1 MLIYLGGDHQGF
13 DLKGKTK
20 TFLESLGYEVEDF
33 GPHNLNPGDDYP
45 DFVFPVAKAV
55 AENQDSVGIIF
66 GFSGQGEAMQANRLK
81 GVRASVYYGGSLEV
95 LKKTREDN
103 NSNILSLGV
112 GFLSDMEAFEA
123 IKIWLNTDF
132 SKEERHQRRINEMD
146 SNLNS

>member
-20 TFLESLGYEVEDF
+20 TFLESLGYEEEDF

-66 GFSGQGEAMQANRLK
+66 GFSGQGEEMKANRLK

-112 GFLSDMEAFEA
+112 GFLSDM
-123 IKIWLNTDF
+123 
-132 SKEERHQRRINEMD
+132 
-146 SNLNS
+146 